1 VTGGAVASVTG
12 AVGGAVTGAAAAGA
26 AAGTGTGVVAVAVAT
41 GGAIDGLVSD
51 DAAALAMPI
60 AATMP
65 NIVLAPTAVATTR
78 DPAAGWR
85 RRGDVARCWGAR
97 AAGAA
102 GGGGGGSG

>member
-1 VTGGAVASVTG
+1 MV
-12 AVGGAVTGAAAAGA
+12 AGA
-26 AAGTGTGVVAVAVAT
+26 AAGTGTVVAVAVAT

-51 DAAALAMPI
+51 DATALATPM

-65 NIVLAPTAVATTR
+65 NIVLAPNAVATTR

-85 RRGDVARCWGAR
+85 RRGDVVRRWGAR
-97 AAGAA
+97 GDGDG